1 LISALKKTVLEGDTV
16 VTPGGGLGVTAVR
29 AAELVGDSGQV
40 LVYEGA
46 EGSINK
52 VQQTTQIN
60 GLGDRI
66 EIFYA
71 IVGPKVDPMHGG
83 DSIDAESIDPSELP
97 ECDILEMDIEG
108 SEIDVIKGLNN
119 RPKWILVETYG
130 WKGTPSS
137 EVQAAVELKRY
148 NLINKKLADRDRVDM
163 CENNDI
169 YVLTA
174 RLD

>member
-1 LISALKKTVLEGDTV
+1 V

-83 DSIDAESIDPSELP
+83 DSTDAESIDSSELP
-97 ECDILEMDIEG
+97 ECDILEMDTEG

-137 EVQAAVELKRY
+137 EVQAAVELKGY